1 MSKGTKGET
10 NIKLKEW
17 GGTVRERRAEKN
29 WDEINIKPKTWGET
43 VRERRKERN

>member
-17 GGTVRERRAEKN
+17 GDAVAETREEEN
-29 WDEINIKPKTWGET
+29 WGEINLKPKKWA
-43 VRERRKERN
+43 RL

>member
-17 GGTVRERRAEKN
+17 GDAVTETREETN
-29 WDEINIKPKTWGET
+29 WGEINIKPKKWA
-43 VRERRKERN
+43 RL